1 VADIGDAWVER
12 PYGLPRP
19 GAAPPAGA
27 PAAEPHDALRS
38 PHDEMTHFFNAIVD
52 AGVSPVIAGGVRL
65 MALAPL
71 SVIMALTLSS
81 NT

>member
-1 VADIGDAWVER
+1 MADIGDAWVER

-71 SVIMALTLSS
+71 SVVLWH
-81 NT
+81 